1 MQLNLGKS
9 DRQAVGRARAASTI
23 AKTHTLRAFLFGS
36 AAALLLL
43 CGSVATAQTFRGTVL
58 GTVTD
63 ASGAVVNGAKVTVRN
78 TDTGLTREVTTGD
91 DGNYSAPELPV
102 GDYSVT
108 VEKTG
113 FRAGVVSGI
122 HLEASSQ
129 RRADVSL
136 ELGEISEKVEV
147 SGDSLPQIET
157 ESDTIGGTLTSS
169 DIGNL
174 PVNGRDYTKLIYLN
188 PGIAGS
194 PDQITDS
201 PGSFGVFSVNGAR
214 GRSNNFLL
222 DGTDMN
228 DGYHNIPALNQG
240 GVFAVPSAILP
251 VDAIAELR
259 VLSNYEAEYGR
270 NAGGIILFIT
280 KSGTNAFHGAALE
293 YFRNNAL
300 DARNFFDPAGP
311 GGQPKAPFHNNQYGG
326 SFGGPIVRD
335 KTFFYVDYEGQREA
349 GGSVSIDSVPSS
361 GSGPGGSLTQADATN
376 PIIAKLLS
384 AAVTAQRGAPLWPA
398 PNFVNPSGNAV
409 VITPFYNRVD
419 SMIAKLDHTINTNNI
434 ISGRYFYSNS
444 EQSFPLA
451 LSPTGGQ
458 LPGGNT
464 VTPTVVHLVSL
475 SLVSTLSSTK
485 VNEARFGWNRFYEAF
500 LPADQNFH
508 PDTIGLC
515 MAVTGTA
522 CPTSGPADS
531 GLPVITVGNAVTGT
545 SSGVFAK
552 LGATASDTR
561 HRVDTNWQ
569 ALDNFG
575 WKVGRHDFKVGY
587 EYRRTTIST
596 IVDSNARGRLNFD
609 NVTDFLAGI
618 PSPNSTSGSIGNLL
632 LGDNRDRNTFQN
644 SHGLFLEDTFRATSR
659 LTFNAGLRWDFSG
672 VIGEKK
678 NLGSECVVTAGPTC
692 TLTQLGTGGLS
703 SGLYNPDYKN
713 FAPRL
718 SIAYEAFGSGKTVI
732 RAGWGLFYDSLYQ
745 SYFMTNSVNNSSY
758 AYGPFL
764 NPFGPAAVSLVTSP
778 PVTPPP
784 GCPAGTLKAGCPIFG
799 APGAPQGDITTVDR
813 NLRTPYM
820 YNFNLNIE
828 QQLANKIVLQVGY
841 VGSQGHRLLR
851 FRDIDQPSQSAITA
865 SDNACAPPGTP
876 RIVTPGCVNSVPS
889 AFTVLPASNT
899 NVFYINQ
906 DESSAS
912 SYYHSLQTSLRVN
925 GWHGF
930 TTAANFVWSRSIDT
944 ASDGADFIPNAAQP
958 NDSTRPNLEKGNSNF
973 DIRRRFT
980 WNYVYQFP
988 NRKGSWSKLTDGWG
1002 LDGVLNL
1009 QDGQPFHLNF
1019 NFVDNYSGGG
1029 EFFDRPDVV
1038 APIRINSHDPAN
1050 FLDLT
1055 SFAIPCTLSGG
1066 NAAGNCQVGTR
1077 HFGNMGRDSL
1087 RGPSLKQLDFSLFK
1101 DTKLGERVTMQLRA
1115 EFFNILNHPNFS
1127 NPLLPS
1133 GIADAGINGSS
1144 DGTAGFCGGT
1154 ATVPLGRSC
1163 GFLPITTTADVG
1175 PGNPFLGGGGPRGI
1189 QLAAKFSF

>member
-1 MQLNLGKS
+1 MRLASSLNEANSHGKPYKDKGEKTMRHTRRHGLGV
-9 DRQAVGRARAASTI
+9 ALTFVALIALAATPGR
-23 AKTHTLRAFLFGS
+23 
-36 AAALLLL
+36 
-43 CGSVATAQTFRGTVL
+43 AQTFRGTIL

-63 ASGAVVNGAKVTVRN
+63 ATGAVVSGVKVTVRN

-102 GDYSVT
+102 GNYSVT

-113 FRAGVVSGI
+113 FKAGVVSGI
-122 HLEASSQ
+122 QLEASSQ
-129 RRADVSL
+129 RRADTSLQPGAVS
-136 ELGEISEKVEV
+136 ETIEV
-147 SGDSLPQIET
+147 SGESLPQIDT
-157 ESDTIGGTLTSS
+157 ESDTLGGTLTSS
-169 DIGNL
+169 EIGNL
-174 PVNGRDYTKLIYLN
+174 PVNGRDYTKLIFLN

-214 GRSNNFLL
+214 GRANNFLL

-251 VDAIAELR
+251 VDAIAEMR
-259 VLSNYEAEYGR
+259 VLSNSVAEYGR
-270 NAGGIILFIT
+270 SAGGTILFIT
-280 KSGTNAFHGAALE
+280 KSGTNGFHGTALE

-311 GGQPKAPFHNNQYGG
+311 GGQPQAPFHNNQYGG

-335 KTFFYVDYEGQREA
+335 KTFFYGNYEGQREA
-349 GGSVSIDSVPSS
+349 GGSVSLDTVPSS
-361 GSGPGGSLTQADATN
+361 GSGPGGSLAPADATN

-384 AAVTAQRGAPLWPA
+384 TAVAATRGAPLWPTA
-398 PNFVNPSGNAV
+398 NVAGKATLNAV

-419 SMIAKLDHTINTNNI
+419 SGIAKIDHTINTNNTL
-434 ISGRYFYSNS
+434 SGRYFYSNS
-444 EQSFPLA
+444 QQSFPLA

-464 VTPTVVHLVSL
+464 VTPTIVHLVSL
-475 SLVSTLSSTK
+475 SLVSTLSSNK

-508 PDTIGLC
+508 PDTTGLC
-515 MAVTGTA
+515 MAFTGA
-522 CPTSGPADS
+522 LCPTSGPGDS
-531 GLPVITVGNAVTGT
+531 GLPVITVENIVNGIDLGT
-545 SSGVFAK
+545 FAK

-569 ALDNFG
+569 GLDNFG
-575 WKVGRHDFKVGY
+575 WKVGRHDIKIGY

-596 IVDSNARGRLNFD
+596 IVDSNSRGRLNFD
-609 NVTDFLAGI
+609 NVTDFLAGV
-618 PSPNSTSGSIGNLL
+618 PTPNSTSGSSGNLL
-632 LGDNRDRNTFQN
+632 FGNNRDRNTFQN

-659 LTFNAGLRWDFSG
+659 LTINAGLRWDFSG

-692 TLTQLGTGGLS
+692 TLTQLGAGGIS
-703 SGLYNPDYKN
+703 SGLYDPDYKN
-713 FAPRL
+713 FAPRF
-718 SIAYEAFGSGKTVI
+718 SVAYDALGSGKTVI
-732 RAGWGLFYDSLYQ
+732 RAGWGMFYDSLYQ
-745 SYFMTNSVNNSSY
+745 SYFLTNSVNNSSY

-764 NPFGPAAVSLVTSP
+764 NPFGPAAVTLVTSLAP
-778 PVTPPP
+778 ASP
-784 GCPAGTLKAGCPIFG
+784 GCPVDTLMAGCPIFA
-799 APGAPQGDITTVDR
+799 APSAPQGDITTVDR
-813 NLRTPYM
+813 KLRTPYM

-828 QQLANKIVLQVGY
+828 QQLASKVVLQMGY
-841 VGSQGHRLLR
+841 VGSEGHHLLR
-851 FRDIDQPSQSAITA
+851 FRDINQPSQSAITA
-865 SDNACAPPGTP
+865 SDNACAPPGNP
-876 RIVTPGCVNSVPS
+876 RIITSGCVNSVPA
-889 AFTVLPASNT
+889 AFTVSPASNT

-925 GWHGF
+925 GWHGL
-930 TTAANFVWSRSIDT
+930 TSAANFVWSHSIDT
-944 ASDGADFIPNAAQP
+944 ASDGADFAPNAAQP
-958 NDSTRPNLEKGNSNF
+958 NDSTRPNFEKGNSNF

-1002 LDGVLNL
+1002 VDGVLNL

-1019 NFVDNYSGGG
+1019 NFVDNFSGSG

-1038 APIRINSHDPAN
+1038 GPVRINSHDPAQ

-1055 SFAIPCTLSGG
+1055 SFVIPCTLGG
-1066 NAAGNCQVGTR
+1066 GLSPAAKNCVAGTR

-1087 RGPSLKQLDFSLFK
+1087 RGPSLKQLDFSVFK
-1101 DTKLGERVTMQLRA
+1101 DTKLRERLTMQLRA
-1115 EFFNILNHPNFS
+1115 EVFNILNHPNFS

-1133 GIADAGINGSS
+1133 GIADAGFANGPN
-1144 DGTAGFCGGT
+1144 GG
-1154 ATVPLGRSC
+1154 

>member
-1 MQLNLGKS
+1 MRLASSLNEANSHGKPYKDRGEKTMENSRKHGLGV
-9 DRQAVGRARAASTI
+9 ALTFV
-23 AKTHTLRAFLFGS
+23 
-36 AAALLLL
+36 ALLLL
-43 CGSVATAQTFRGTVL
+43 AAIPGKAQTFRGTIL

-63 ASGAVVNGAKVTVRN
+63 ATGAVVNGAKVTIRN

-102 GDYSVT
+102 GNYSVT

-113 FRAGVVSGI
+113 FKAGVVSGI
-122 HLEASSQ
+122 QLEASSQ
-129 RRADVSL
+129 RRADTSLQPGAVS
-136 ELGEISEKVEV
+136 ETIEV
-147 SGDSLPQIET
+147 SGESLPQIDT
-157 ESDTIGGTLTSS
+157 ESDTLGGTLTSS

-214 GRSNNFLL
+214 GRANNFLL

-251 VDAIAELR
+251 VDAIAEMR
-259 VLSNYEAEYGR
+259 VLSNSQAEYGR
-270 NAGGIILFIT
+270 SAGGTILFIT
-280 KSGTNAFHGAALE
+280 KSGTNGFHGTALE
-293 YFRNNAL
+293 YFRNNTL

-311 GGQPKAPFHNNQYGG
+311 GGQPQAPFHNNQYGG

-335 KTFFYVDYEGQREA
+335 KTFFYVNYEGQREA

-361 GSGPGGSLTQADATN
+361 GSGPGGSLTPADATN
-376 PIIAKLLS
+376 LVIQKLLS
-384 AAVTAQRGAPLWPA
+384 PAVTATRGAPLWPTA
-398 PNFVNPSGNAV
+398 NLTGSTIGNAV

-419 SMIAKLDHTINTNNI
+419 SGIAKIDHTFNTINTL
-434 ISGRYFYSNS
+434 SGRYFYSNS

-464 VTPTVVHLVSL
+464 VTPTIVHLVSL
-475 SLVSTLSSTK
+475 SLVSTLSSNK
-485 VNEARFGWNRFYEAF
+485 LNEARFGWNRFYEAF
-500 LPADQNFH
+500 LPADHNFH
-508 PDTIGLC
+508 PDTTGLC
-515 MAVTGTA
+515 VAVTGTP

-531 GLPVITVGNAVTGT
+531 GVPVITIGGGI
-545 SSGVFAK
+545 SR

-569 ALDNFG
+569 ALDNFR
-575 WKVGRHDFKVGY
+575 WQFGRHDFKIGY

-596 IVDSNARGRLNFD
+596 VVDSNSRGRLNFAS
-609 NVTDFLAGI
+609 VASFLAGT
-618 PSPNSTSGSIGNLL
+618 PSSGNLL
-632 LGDNRDRNTFQN
+632 VGNDRDRNTFQN
-644 SHGLFLEDTFRATSR
+644 SNGLFVEDTIRATPR
-659 LTFNAGLRWDFSG
+659 LTVNAGLRWDFSG
-672 VIGEKK
+672 VIAEKK

-703 SGLYNPDYKN
+703 SGLYEPDYKN
-713 FAPRL
+713 FAPRF
-718 SIAYEAFGSGKTVI
+718 SVAYDAIGSGKTVI
-732 RAGWGLFYDSLYQ
+732 RAGWGLFFDSLYQ
-745 SYFMTNSVNNSSY
+745 SYFLTNSVNNSSY

-764 NPFGPAAVSLVTSP
+764 NPFGPAAVTLTSSFAP
-778 PVTPPP
+778 ASA
-784 GCPAGTLKAGCPIFG
+784 GCLAGTLTAGCPIFA
-799 APGAPQGDITTVDR
+799 APSAPQGDITTVDR
-813 NLRTPYM
+813 KLRTPYM

-828 QQLANKIVLQVGY
+828 QQLADRIVLQVGY
-841 VGSQGHRLLR
+841 VGSQGHHLLR
-851 FRDIDQPSQSAITA
+851 FRDINQPSQSAISA
-865 SDNACAPPGTP
+865 SDIACAGGAGNPIGS
-876 RIVTPGCVNSVPS
+876 GCVFVGRALSV
-889 AFTVLPASNT
+889 VPATNT
-899 NVFYINQ
+899 GVTYINQ

-930 TTAANFVWSRSIDT
+930 TTAANFVWSHSIDT
-944 ASDGADFIPNAAQP
+944 ASDGADFVPNGAQP
-958 NDSTRPNLEKGNSNF
+958 NDSTNPNLEKGNSNF

-1002 LDGVLNL
+1002 VDSVLNL
-1009 QDGQPFHLNF
+1009 QDGQPFHLNY
-1019 NFVDNYSGGG
+1019 NFYDDYSGSFQ
-1029 EFFDRPDVV
+1029 FFDRPDVV
-1038 APIRINSHDPAN
+1038 GPIRINSNDPAH

-1055 SFAIPCTLSGG
+1055 SFAVPCTLSGG
-1066 NAAGNCQVGTR
+1066 TAAANCRAGTR

-1101 DTKLGERVTMQLRA
+1101 DTKVTERLNVQLRA
-1115 EFFNILNHPNFS
+1115 EVFNILNHPNFS

-1133 GIADAGINGSS
+1133 GIADAGFANGPN
-1144 DGTAGFCGGT
+1144 GG
-1154 ATVPLGRSC
+1154 

-1175 PGNPFLGGGGPRGI
+1175 PGNPFLGGGAPRGI